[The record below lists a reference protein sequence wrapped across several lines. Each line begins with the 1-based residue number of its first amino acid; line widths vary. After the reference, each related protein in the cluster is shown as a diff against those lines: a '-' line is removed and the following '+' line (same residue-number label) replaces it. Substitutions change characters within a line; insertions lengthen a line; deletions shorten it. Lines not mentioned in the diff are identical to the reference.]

1 MVKTPFG
8 SSGSETMSE
17 VTDLQNYV
25 GGAWVR
31 PKSTGRLDVYDPSD
45 GSVIAKVPRSNAED
59 IDFAV
64 RAARKAFLVW
74 REVSVSDRARTLL
87 AFRHLLN
94 EHSEALA
101 RSITREQGK
110 TMEEARG
117 SVFRAIEAADAAAS
131 APSTMQG
138 YFSEDVAPGIDT
150 TLLRQPVGVVAGI
163 TPFNFP
169 VMIPMWMAPFAIVCG
184 NAFILKP
191 SERDPL
197 SPSLLPALFEKAGFP
212 AGVFNLVHGDVDAVN
227 SILTHPGIDAVSFV
241 GSAPTAKHIYT
252 TAAAHGKRVQALA
265 GAKNFMIVMP
275 DADLKRTVSAII
287 SSGYGMAGER
297 CLAGSVV
304 VAVEPGGDRIVDAL
318 AEATRSLVVGPAS
331 DPKTEMG
338 PVIRP
343 DNRER
348 ILKWVADGT
357 AAGAKEVARS
367 KVPENSKGFFAPA
380 VLLDHIQPD
389 WPIAQEEIF
398 GPVLL
403 VIRVKSLAEGLDVA
417 NRSRFGNASSIF
429 TSSGAAAREFTHH
442 IEAGMLGINIGVPAP
457 VAPFPFAGWKGSFF
471 GDLHATGRDGIEFY
485 TRKKVV
491 TTRWF

>member
-1 MVKTPFG
+1 MPDVI
-8 SSGSETMSE
+8 
-17 VTDLQNYV
+17 DLQNYV
-25 GGAWVR
+25 DGAWVR
-31 PKSTGRLDVYDPSD
+31 PRSTGRLDVFDPSD
-45 GSVIAKVPRSNAED
+45 GSVIGHVPRSNAED
-59 IDFAV
+59 VDLAV
-64 RAARKAFLVW
+64 RAAHQAFLKW
-74 REVSVSDRARTLL
+74 REVPISDRARTML
-87 AFRHLLN
+87 AFRHLLD
-94 EHSEALA
+94 EHAEELA

-110 TMEEARG
+110 TLEESRG
-117 SVFRAIEAADAAAS
+117 SVFRAIEATDVAAS
-131 APSTMQG
+131 APTTMQG

-150 TLLRQPVGVVAGI
+150 TLIRQPVGVVAGI

-169 VMIPMWMAPFAIVCG
+169 IMIPLWMAPFAIVCG
-184 NAFILKP
+184 NTFILKP

-197 SPSLLPALFEKAGFP
+197 SPSLLPPLFEKAGFP
-212 AGVFNLVHGDVDAVN
+212 RGVFNLVHGDVDAVN
-227 SILTHPGIDAVSFV
+227 SILTHPGIEAVSFV

-275 DADLKRTVSAII
+275 DAELKRTVSAII
-287 SSGYGMAGER
+287 SSGCGMAGER

-304 VAVEPGGDRIVDAL
+304 VAVEPGGDRIVNAL
-318 AEATRSLVVGPAS
+318 AEAIRNLVVGPAG
-331 DPKTEMG
+331 DPTTQMG

-348 ILKWVADGT
+348 ILKWIAEGK
-357 AAGAKEVARS
+357 AAGATEVARS
-367 KVPENSKGFFAPA
+367 KVPDSKGFFVSA
-380 VLLDHIQPD
+380 VLLDHIRPE

-403 VIRVKSLAEGLDVA
+403 VIRVGSLSEGLEVA
-417 NRSRFGNASSIF
+417 NRSRFGNAASIF
-429 TSSGAAAREFTHH
+429 TSSGAAAREFTHR

-485 TRKKVV
+485 THKKVV
-491 TTRWF
+491 TSRWF

>member
-1 MVKTPFG
+1 
-8 SSGSETMSE
+8 MSE
-17 VTDLQNYV
+17 VVELSNYA
-25 GGAWVR
+25 GGAWVSPR
-31 PKSTGRLDVYDPSD
+31 ATGRLDVFDPSD
-45 GSVIAKVPRSNAED
+45 GSVIGHVPRSGPED
-59 IDFAV
+59 VDGV
-64 RAARKAFLVW
+64 VQAARKGFLAW
-74 REVSVSDRARTLL
+74 RDVPISDRARLLL
-87 AFRHLLN
+87 AFRHVLD
-94 EHSEALA
+94 EHSEELA

-110 TMEEARG
+110 TLEESRG
-117 SVFRAIEAADAAAS
+117 SVFRAIEATDAAAS
-131 APSTMQG
+131 APTTMQG
-138 YFSEDVAPGIDT
+138 YFAEDVAPGIDT

-169 VMIPMWMAPFAIVCG
+169 IMIPLWMAPFAIVCG

-197 SPSLLPALFEKAGFP
+197 SPSLLPPLFEKAGFP
-212 AGVFNLVHGDVDAVN
+212 PGVFNLVHGDFDAVN
-227 SILTHPGIDAVSFV
+227 AILTHPGIDAVSFV

-252 TAAAHGKRVQALA
+252 TASAHGKRVQALA

-275 DADLKRTVSAII
+275 DADLNRSVSAII
-287 SSGYGMAGER
+287 SSGCGMAGER

-304 VAVEPGGDRIVDAL
+304 VAVEPGGDRIVEAL
-318 AEATRSLVVGPAS
+318 AESIRNLVVGPAS

-348 ILKWVADGT
+348 ILKWIAEGK
-357 AAGAKEVARS
+357 AAGATEVARS
-367 KVPENSKGFFAPA
+367 KTPENSKGFFVPA
-380 VLLDHIQPD
+380 VLLDKIRPE

-403 VIRVKSLAEGLDVA
+403 VIRVKSLDEGLAVA

-429 TSSGAAAREFTHH
+429 TSSGKAAREFTRR

-457 VAPFPFAGWKGSFF
+457 VATFPFAGWKGSFF

>member
-1 MVKTPFG
+1 
-8 SSGSETMSE
+8 MSE
-17 VTDLQNYV
+17 VTELQNYV

-31 PKSTGRLDVYDPSD
+31 PRATGRLDVFDPSD
-45 GSVIAKVPRSNAED
+45 GSVIGRVPRSGPED
-59 IDFAV
+59 VDQAV
-64 RAARKAFLVW
+64 RAAREAFLKW
-74 REVSVSDRARTLL
+74 RDVPISDRARLLL
-87 AFRHLLN
+87 AFRHLVD
-94 EHSEALA
+94 EHAEELA
-101 RSITREQGK
+101 QSITREQGK
-110 TMEEARG
+110 TLDESRG
-117 SVFRAIEAADAAAS
+117 SVFRALEAIDVAAS
-131 APSTMQG
+131 APTTMQG
-138 YFSEDVAPGIDT
+138 FFSEDVAPGIDT

-169 VMIPMWMAPFAIVCG
+169 VMIPMWMIPFAIVCG
-184 NAFILKP
+184 NSFILKP

-212 AGVFNLVHGDVDAVN
+212 PGVFNLVHGDFDAVN
-227 SILTHPGIDAVSFV
+227 AILTHPGIDAVSFV

-252 TAAAHGKRVQALA
+252 TASAHGKRVQALA

-275 DADLKRTVSAII
+275 DAELKHTVSAII
-287 SSGYGMAGER
+287 SSACGMAGER
-297 CLAGSVV
+297 CLAGSVA
-304 VAVEPGGDRIVDAL
+304 VAVEPGGDRLVEAL
-318 AEATRSLVVGPAS
+318 AEGVRALVVGPAN

-343 DNRER
+343 ENRDR
-348 ILKWVADGT
+348 ILKWVEDGL
-357 AAGAKEVARS
+357 ASGAKLVARGNM
-367 KVPENSKGFFAPA
+367 PANSKGFFVAP
-380 VLLDHIQPD
+380 VLLDHVKPE

-398 GPVLL
+398 GPVIL
-403 VIRVKSLAEGLDVA
+403 VIRVKSLEEGLEVA

-429 TSSGAAAREFTHH
+429 TQSGKAAREFTHR

-491 TTRWF
+491 TSRWF